1 MVEIQAQDN
10 TGNWRTYNLVP
21 NIPAQIR
28 STMEQLRWNFP
39 DARIRAVDQNGSV
52 VDIL

>member
-1 MVEIQAQDN
+1 MIEIQAQDIS
-10 TGNWRTYNLVP
+10 GNWRTYSIVP
-21 NIPAQIR
+21 NVGLIIR
-28 STMEQLRWNFP
+28 QNMETLQWSFP

>member
-1 MVEIQAQDN
+1 MIEIQAQDIS
-10 TGNWRTYNLVP
+10 GNWRTYNMVP

-28 STMEQLRWNFP
+28 STMEQLRWSFP
-39 DARIRAVDQNGSV
+39 DARIRAVDERGSV

>member
-1 MVEIQAQDN
+1 MVEIQAQDI

-28 STMEQLRWNFP
+28 TTMEQLRWSFP